1 MKKRLDQL
9 LVERKLAKS
18 RQLAQRLILAGEVF
32 VNGQLVTK
40 VGFLIPEDVEIEVK
54 KKFPYVSRGA
64 KKIEAAAKEFKI
76 DFKNKAVCDVGAST
90 GGFTDFALQHGAKK
104 VYAIDVGYGQ
114 LDQKLRKN
122 SKVVVMERTNI
133 KDVKSL
139 PEPINIF
146 LIDVSFISLKQ
157 VLPVVKIITQSSK
170 PRAQSQII
178 ALIKPQFE
186 VGKKEADRYK
196 GIIKNSKLHKKV
208 VDDIKNWCKENGFCV
223 LGLIESPIL
232 GAKGNKEFLLWL
244 VLK

>member
-104 VYAIDVGYGQ
+104 
-114 LDQKLRKN
+114 
-122 SKVVVMERTNI
+122 
-133 KDVKSL
+133 
-139 PEPINIF
+139 
-146 LIDVSFISLKQ
+146 
-157 VLPVVKIITQSSK
+157 
-170 PRAQSQII
+170 
-178 ALIKPQFE
+178 
-186 VGKKEADRYK
+186 
-196 GIIKNSKLHKKV
+196 
-208 VDDIKNWCKENGFCV
+208 
-223 LGLIESPIL
+223 
-232 GAKGNKEFLLWL
+232 
-244 VLK
+244 